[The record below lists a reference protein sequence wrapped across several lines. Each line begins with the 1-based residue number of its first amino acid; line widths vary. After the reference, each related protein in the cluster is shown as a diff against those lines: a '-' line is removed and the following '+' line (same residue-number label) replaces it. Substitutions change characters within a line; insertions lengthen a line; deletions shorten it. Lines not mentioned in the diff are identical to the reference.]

1 MHSYIAHFWRE
12 ILCGNLRNTTSSLQQ
27 NEGTNNILFISVKG
41 KKLIS
46 HNSSFI
52 CWFEE
57 EPTSLEETHKRRLPL
72 YNKWWNREFTLEK
85 EWIRFALASQG
96 NNSCISFFM
105 TKKALLYMCVLQFSG
120 NKLSVNCF
128 SHSCGGNWFRL
139 AVDIWSNNSLWLS
152 KFLSHSYLD
161 LRLNGELL
169 YILTSTLGRFFVND
183 IESFHDTQSMT

>member
-1 MHSYIAHFWRE
+1 MIVLEWKERAFVKKVNSRCFCCFPAAISRVHQNGDTTLSLNSRPIHVSQCEMHSYIARFWRE

-27 NEGTNNILFISVKG
+27 NEGTNNILFISIKG

-52 CWFEE
+52 CWFEVE
-57 EPTSLEETHKRRLPL
+57 STSLEETHKRRLPL

-105 TKKALLYMCVLQFSG
+105 TKKALYVRFTLFGYVE
-120 NKLSVNCF
+120 
-128 SHSCGGNWFRL
+128 
-139 AVDIWSNNSLWLS
+139 SL
-152 KFLSHSYLD
+152 
-161 LRLNGELL
+161 
-169 YILTSTLGRFFVND
+169 I
-183 IESFHDTQSMT
+183 

>member
-1 MHSYIAHFWRE
+1 MIVLEWKERAFVKKVNSRCFCCFPAAPVSRLHQNGDTTLSPNSRPIHVSQCEMHSYIARFWRE

-27 NEGTNNILFISVKG
+27 NEGTNNILFISIKG

-57 EPTSLEETHKRRLPL
+57 ESTSLEETHKRRLPL

-105 TKKALLYMCVLQFSG
+105 TKKALYVRFTLFGYVE
-120 NKLSVNCF
+120 
-128 SHSCGGNWFRL
+128 
-139 AVDIWSNNSLWLS
+139 SL
-152 KFLSHSYLD
+152 
-161 LRLNGELL
+161 
-169 YILTSTLGRFFVND
+169 I
-183 IESFHDTQSMT
+183 

>member
-1 MHSYIAHFWRE
+1 MFIRTYDSSRVKRKSFCKKSELQMFLLFSRGHITGAPKRWHYTLAQLSPYPCEPANVKCTHIYIARFWRE

-27 NEGTNNILFISVKG
+27 NEGTNNILFISIKG

-57 EPTSLEETHKRRLPL
+57 ESTSLEETHKRRLPL

-105 TKKALLYMCVLQFSG
+105 TKKALYVRFTIFG
-120 NKLSVNCF
+120 YVE
-128 SHSCGGNWFRL
+128 
-139 AVDIWSNNSLWLS
+139 SL
-152 KFLSHSYLD
+152 
-161 LRLNGELL
+161 
-169 YILTSTLGRFFVND
+169 I
-183 IESFHDTQSMT
+183 